1 MVFGNG
7 TQEEC
12 MSENPSVEELES
24 REVRER
30 DDVSPED
37 ALGVFALVDGPS
49 ITTRDLKLRLGCSS
63 DRARELLEEL
73 RDEGKVR
80 RRRVS
85 GMYLYWLADPEMA
98 VSPPDFSTPR
108 ADE

>member
-1 MVFGNG
+1 
-7 TQEEC
+7 

-24 REVRER
+24 RAVRER